1 MFYKSV
7 WRINMLIGSCE
18 IELIIYNANS
28 LKEKRHVIKSII
40 ERLKNRFNISICEIG
55 EHDKWQK
62 SIIGLC
68 TLSNSSKLV
77 NETIDKIIDFMDNDS
92 RIEIIDIVRET
103 L

>member
-1 MFYKSV
+1 M
-7 WRINMLIGSCE
+7 IIGSCE

-40 ERLKNRFNISICEIG
+40 ERLKNRFNISICEVG

-77 NETIDKIIDFMDNDS
+77 NETIDKIIGFMDNDD
-92 RIEIIDIVRET
+92 RIEIINIQRET

>member
-1 MFYKSV
+1 M
-7 WRINMLIGSCE
+7 IIGSCE

-40 ERLKNRFNISICEIG
+40 ERLKNRFNISICEVG
-55 EHDKWQK
+55 EQDKWQK

-92 RIEIIDIVRET
+92 RIEIIDIQRET